1 MHPLLLYVCGDGKG
15 DAVLEA
21 VLGWRV
27 ASGWQVQLMMRREE
41 TMGKGQFLRDDL
53 LLTAPGV
60 AQPFRSYKQAMRS
73 KALSR
78 V

>member
-1 MHPLLLYVCGDGKG
+1 
-15 DAVLEA
+15 
-21 VLGWRV
+21 
-27 ASGWQVQLMMRREE
+27 
-41 TMGKGQFLRDDL
+41 MGKGQFLRDDL